1 MIQRRT
7 VLKLPLAALAA
18 GGVPAAQAQTF
29 PSQPVHIVVPFP
41 PGGGTDA
48 LARAIQEPMQKALG
62 GTGAGTVI
70 VDNKG
75 GGGGSIAHEFV
86 AKQPADG
93 HWMVVSANNLPLYP
107 HIVAKLGFDAKTAFV
122 PIGFIAKQES
132 VLVGSL
138 DAPWPDLKAIIAA
151 AKAAPGSVQY
161 GTAGLTTPM
170 HLSTEQF
177 AMLNGIKLT
186 HVPFRGTGPLVT
198 DLLGGHIKLG
208 MSSITSVAPQIAAG
222 KLKPYAMASLE
233 RSSVA
238 PHDSDLQGTGC
249 GRCRRHDRLHAACAG
264 RHSAGRHRQVERGAE
279 RRRGHARAE
288 GGPRKARLR
297 RHGRH
302 AAAAG
307 GLAQG
312 TGADL
317 GAGAAGCRYQA
328 RIAEAPRRASP
339 DQS

>member
-1 MIQRRT
+1 MRKSAHQSIVSRRH
-7 VLKLPLAALAA
+7 VLRLPAAAALAA
-18 GGVPAAQAQTF
+18 VAPPVWAQTF

-62 GTGAGTVI
+62 GVGGGTVI

-93 HWMVVSANNLPLYP
+93 HWLVVSANNLPLYP

-122 PIGFIAKQES
+122 PVGFIAKQES

-177 AMLNGIKLT
+177 AMLNGIRLT

-238 PHDSDLQGTGC
+238 PTIPTFK
-249 GRCRRHDRLHAACAG
+249 
-264 RHSAGRHRQVERGAE
+264 E
-279 RRRGHARAE
+279 
-288 GGPRKARLR
+288 
-297 RHGRH
+297 
-302 AAAAG
+302 
-307 GLAQG
+307 
-312 TGADL
+312 L
-317 GAGAAGCRYQA
+317 GAGDVDGTIVYTLLAPAGTPPATVARLNQALNAAVATPGQKEDLAKRGFVAMGGAPEQLADWLKIQEPIWVPVLKAAGVKP
-328 RIAEAPRRASP
+328 E
-339 DQS
+339 

>member
-1 MIQRRT
+1 MQRR
-7 VLKLPLAALAA
+7 VFVGAATAVA
-18 GGVPAAQAQTF
+18 VSRTMGARAQTF
-29 PSQPVHIVVPFP
+29 PSQPVHVVVPFP

-48 LARAIQEPMQKALG
+48 LTRAIQEPMQKSLG
-62 GTGAGTVI
+62 GTIV

-107 HIVAKLGFDAKTAFV
+107 YTVAKLGFDSKTAFV

-132 VLVGSL
+132 VLVGSA
-138 DAPWPDLKAIIAA
+138 DAPWADLKAIISA

-177 AMLNGIKLT
+177 AMMNGLKLT

-238 PHDSDLQGTGC
+238 PT
-249 GRCRRHDRLHAACAG
+249 
-264 RHSAGRHRQVERGAE
+264 VPTFKE
-279 RRRGHARAE
+279 
-288 GGPRKARLR
+288 
-297 RHGRH
+297 
-302 AAAAG
+302 
-307 GLAQG
+307 
-312 TGADL
+312 L
-317 GAGAAGCRYQA
+317 GAGDVDGTIVYTLLAPAGTPAPVVAKLNQALNAAVATPEGKEDLKKRGFVAMGGIPKELGDWLKVQEPIWVPVLQAAG
-328 RIAEAPRRASP
+328 IKPE
-339 DQS
+339 

>member
-1 MIQRRT
+1 MSVYRRAF
-7 VLKLPLAALAA
+7 VASLGALAA
-18 GGVPAAQAQTF
+18 SGSIARAQTF

-48 LARAIQEPMQKALG
+48 LARAIQDPMQRSLG
-62 GTGAGTVI
+62 GTII

-75 GGGGSIAHEFV
+75 GGGGNIAHDFV
-86 AKQPADG
+86 ANQPADG

-107 HIVAKLGFDAKTAFV
+107 YILAKLGYDPKTAFV

-132 VLVGSL
+132 VLVGSA

-177 AMLNGIKLT
+177 AMLNGLKLT
-186 HVPFRGTGPLVT
+186 HVPFRGTGPLVS

-238 PHDSDLQGTGC
+238 PNIPTFK
-249 GRCRRHDRLHAACAG
+249 
-264 RHSAGRHRQVERGAE
+264 E
-279 RRRGHARAE
+279 
-288 GGPRKARLR
+288 
-297 RHGRH
+297 
-302 AAAAG
+302 
-307 GLAQG
+307 
-312 TGADL
+312 L
-317 GAGAAGCRYQA
+317 GAGDVDGTIVYTLLAPAGTPPAIVAKLNKALNDAVSTPEGKDDLKKRGFVAMGGTPQQLGDWLKLQEAIWVPVLQAAG
-328 RIAEAPRRASP
+328 IKPE
-339 DQS
+339 

>member
-1 MIQRRT
+1 
-7 VLKLPLAALAA
+7 
-18 GGVPAAQAQTF
+18 
-29 PSQPVHIVVPFP
+29 
-41 PGGGTDA
+41 
-48 LARAIQEPMQKALG
+48 MQKALG
-62 GTGAGTVI
+62 GTVI

-93 HWMVVSANNLPLYP
+93 HWMVVGANNLPLYP

-122 PIGFIAKQES
+122 PVGFIAKQES

-208 MSSITSVAPQIAAG
+208 MSSITSVAQ
-222 KLKPYAMASLE
+222 
-233 RSSVA
+233 
-238 PHDSDLQGTGC
+238 
-249 GRCRRHDRLHAACAG
+249 
-264 RHSAGRHRQVERGAE
+264 
-279 RRRGHARAE
+279 
-288 GGPRKARLR
+288 
-297 RHGRH
+297 
-302 AAAAG
+302 
-307 GLAQG
+307 
-312 TGADL
+312 
-317 GAGAAGCRYQA
+317 
-328 RIAEAPRRASP
+328 
-339 DQS
+339 QSRPGN